1 MWPYS
6 TPVFD
11 DTDPLVCHEIRLRPS
26 LWAVLF
32 NELQLLGTSRFWEQ
46 VDPSAATVDDV
57 IAEINKATDE
67 AVFAGCILIGSVT
80 WLATACPDY
89 ALVCD
94 GTTYLK
100 ADYPELWAVIDAA
113 YEVDEDN
120 FRVPDLIARFPLG
133 SSSYAVQGGED
144 EHTLI
149 VDEIPSH
156 NHAVTDADITGLF
169 VAPGEVPA
177 VIATTV
183 SVTGS
188 SGGGDPHNN
197 MPPYETL
204 LPVIIASFP
213 GV

>member
-1 MWPYS
+1 MWLYS
-6 TPVFD
+6 TPIFD

-57 IAEINKATDE
+57 ISEINKATDE

-100 ADYPELWAVIDAA
+100 VDYPELWAVIDAA

-133 SSSYAVQGGED
+133 SSSYAVQGERMSIFSVWVRYLPTITLLLMLILLD
-144 EHTLI
+144 SLLLRERFQPSLLPLLVLQVPPVVATLI
-149 VDEIPSH
+149 
-156 NHAVTDADITGLF
+156 ITCRPMKHYYL
-169 VAPGEVPA
+169 
-177 VIATTV
+177 
-183 SVTGS
+183 
-188 SGGGDPHNN
+188 
-197 MPPYETL
+197 
-204 LPVIIASFP
+204 
-213 GV
+213 